1 MARLNKPETSEISVS
16 NRLKYSNLY
25 EKLKGNSNNKSHIS
39 SKYTVYMLAGANV
52 IFWLA
57 NTLIFK
63 LSLGGCSIFAVLL
76 IIFSGFQCYV
86 LNNHFTSSS
95 KTDNKELTM
104 SFELCNIKDIKSFES
119 NVETLR
125 NKYKA
130 VQMVYGSSYKVS
142 LDEYVDTML
151 TKYYNPES
159 LLPSGQLNDA
169 FNDVK
174 DSLKGE

>member
-1 MARLNKPETSEISVS
+1 MAKLDKQNTSGISVN
-16 NRLKYSNLY
+16 NRLKYYNLY
-25 EKLKGNSNNKSHIS
+25 EKVKGNSNNKSHIS
-39 SKYTVYMLAGANV
+39 SKYTVYILVGAN
-52 IFWLA
+52 IAFWLI

-76 IIFSGFQCYV
+76 IIFSGFQCYA
-86 LNNHFTSSS
+86 LNNHFSSS
-95 KTDNKELTM
+95 NKTDNKELSM

-130 VQMVYGSSYKVS
+130 VQMVYGSSYRVS

-174 DSLKGE
+174 ASLKGE